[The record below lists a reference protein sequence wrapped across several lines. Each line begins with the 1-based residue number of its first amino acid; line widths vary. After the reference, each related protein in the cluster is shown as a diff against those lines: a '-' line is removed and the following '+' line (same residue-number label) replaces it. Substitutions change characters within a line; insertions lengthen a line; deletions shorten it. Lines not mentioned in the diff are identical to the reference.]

1 MTPIFKI
8 EVNGK
13 DITAQL
19 KKNSVSISFSDE
31 DGNQSDEIVIKAA
44 GDFTRP
50 KYEDEIKLW
59 LGYAES
65 ALFYC
70 GLFRVQNTTK
80 DKYSISINASGANF
94 SAELKQKRDTSY
106 EKVSL
111 KDVAQ
116 IVAERHSLKL
126 KSDFD
131 DMFVQHLRQTNES
144 DLHMMKRLSN
154 DYNAIFS
161 IKNDTLI
168 FLKRIKENK
177 VSDALPIF
185 EIDASECDGY
195 PPIKRSNKTYYLSCM
210 ASWHDT
216 KENVV
221 QSVTVGSGNPVLKI
235 KGQYKSAAEATK
247 KAEAKLQ
254 IANRGIKSGTLST
267 YGREIYAGGML
278 KLTGVGED
286 DGEYTIK
293 SVNHS
298 LEGGWKMRVEIEN

>member
-19 KKNSVSISFSDE
+19 QKNSASISFSDE

-94 SAELKQKRDTSY
+94 SAALKQKRDTSY

-116 IVAERHSLKL
+116 IVADRHSLKL

-131 DMFVQHLRQTNES
+131 DMFVQHLSQTNES
-144 DLHMMKRLSN
+144 DLHMMKRLAS

-161 IKNDTLI
+161 IKNGTLV

-177 VSDALPIF
+177 VSDELPLF
-185 EIDASECDGY
+185 EIDVSECESY
-195 PPIKRSNKTYYLSCM
+195 SIEHSNKTLYTSCE
-210 ASWHDT
+210 ASWQDT
-216 KENVV
+216 KENKH
-221 QSVTVGSGNPVLKI
+221 QSVTVGSGDPVLKI

-254 IANRGIKSGTLST
+254 SANRGTKSGTLST

-278 KLTGVGED
+278 KLTGAGED

>member
-8 EVNGK
+8 VVNGK
-13 DITAQL
+13 DITTQL
-19 KKNSVSISFSDE
+19 QKNTASINFSDE
-31 DGNQSDEIVIKAA
+31 DGNQSDEITIKAA
-44 GDFTRP
+44 GDFARP
-50 KYEDEIKLW
+50 KYEDETKLW

-65 ALFYC
+65 GLFYC

-94 SAELKQKRDTSY
+94 SAALKQKRDVSY

-116 IVAERHSLKL
+116 IVADRHALKL

-131 DMFVQHLRQTNES
+131 DMFVQHLSQTNES
-144 DLHMMKRLSN
+144 DLHMMKRLAN

-161 IKNDTLI
+161 IKNGTLV

-177 VSDALPIF
+177 VSDELPVF
-185 EIDASECDGY
+185 EIDVSECEGY
-195 PPIKRSNKTYYLSCM
+195 SIKHSNKTLYASCE
-210 ASWHDT
+210 ASWQDT
-216 KENVV
+216 KENKHK
-221 QSVTVGSGNPVLKI
+221 SVTVGSGDPVLKI

-254 IANRGIKSGTLST
+254 SANRGIKSGTISM

-278 KLTGVGED
+278 KLTGAGED
-286 DGEYTIK
+286 DGEYSIK
-293 SVNHS
+293 SVNHTFDS
-298 LEGGWKMRVEIEN
+298 GWKMSIEIEN